1 MHQFVNQKTLLEF
14 FLQKQSQY
22 KIFSKEYLQPIL
34 SFFAV
39 VTLTLEPAKFWASIL
54 YQTWKTNFKSCKIPE
69 IFHIS
74 IFHTT
79 WKTSFCA
86 LLTQKPQNE
95 ILFKKTLKNP

>member
-1 MHQFVNQKTLLEF
+1 MHRSVNQKTLLEF

-22 KIFSKEYLQPIL
+22 KIFPKEYLQPIL

-69 IFHIS
+69 KFHMS

-86 LLTQKPQNE
+86 LLTQKTPERDSFQ
-95 ILFKKTLKNP
+95 KKP